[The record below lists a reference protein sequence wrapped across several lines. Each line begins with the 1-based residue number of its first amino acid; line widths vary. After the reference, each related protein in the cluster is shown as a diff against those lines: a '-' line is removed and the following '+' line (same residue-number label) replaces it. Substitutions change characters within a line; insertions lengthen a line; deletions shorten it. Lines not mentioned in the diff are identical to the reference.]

1 MYITQHLKKRP
12 YEEVRSQSFHPALLL
27 ERKQVNNALHCYIYV
42 LVMYIKF
49 ISQIN
54 LYARNVVISITQGIT
69 ETYFDESRGDIVPL
83 VLPTQLESEESESE
97 CEDESKADARQY
109 FGKTQEAY
117 DEDVDEFETE
127 ITYDR
132 NNVWIDK
139 AAYMVSKHPLNDLC
153 VFILLNH

>member
-1 MYITQHLKKRP
+1 MYITQHLEKRP

-97 CEDESKADARQY
+97 CEGESNADAKQC
-109 FGKTQEAY
+109 FGKTREAF
-117 DEDVDEFETE
+117 DEDVDKFETE

-132 NNVWIDK
+132 NNVSIIK
-139 AAYMVSKHPLNDLC
+139 AAYMVSDHLFNELC
-153 VFILLNH
+153 V

>member
-54 LYARNVVISITQGIT
+54 LYAQNVVISITQGIT

-83 VLPTQLESEESESE
+83 VLPTQLESEEL
-97 CEDESKADARQY
+97 ESKCEGESNADAKQC
-109 FGKTQEAY
+109 FGKTREAF
-117 DEDVDEFETE
+117 DEDVDKFETE

-132 NNVWIDK
+132 NNVSIYK
-139 AAYMVSKHPLNDLC
+139 AAYMVSEHS
-153 VFILLNH
+153 IQ

>member
-1 MYITQHLKKRP
+1 M
-12 YEEVRSQSFHPALLL
+12 
-27 ERKQVNNALHCYIYV
+27 NNALHCYIYM
-42 LVMYIKF
+42 LVMYVKF

-97 CEDESKADARQY
+97 CEDESKADAKQC
-109 FGKTQEAY
+109 FGKTREAF
-117 DEDVDEFETE
+117 DEDVDKFETE

-132 NNVWIDK
+132 NNVSIYK
-139 AAYMVSKHPLNDLC
+139 AAYMVSKYPLNDLC

>member
-97 CEDESKADARQY
+97 CEGESNVDAKQC
-109 FGKTQEAY
+109 FGKTREAF
-117 DEDVDEFETE
+117 DEDVDKFETE

-132 NNVWIDK
+132 NNVSIYK
-139 AAYMVSKHPLNDLC
+139 AAYMVSEHPFNDLC